1 MKKLFLISSFL
12 FLAISLKAQSISGG
26 INDLYVKKI
35 IGNRLI
41 YWKFAPKDTNL
52 IPSLIQMIDTD
63 KFEASSC
70 FKNTASSNIPSVYVG
85 EIAVKY
91 IEKIVDSK
99 FDGDRIT
106 KNGKYYALTL
116 EDMVIIKGLYE
127 VWWKR
132 KKNDPNY
139 YDSALDSSIY
149 QWAPCP

>member
-12 FLAISLKAQSISGG
+12 FLAISLKSQSISGG

-41 YWKFAPKDTNL
+41 YWKFSPKDTN
-52 IPSLIQMIDTD
+52 
-63 KFEASSC
+63 